1 MAKSIHSAK
10 DAMLLLNMSMNASTI
25 GLVVAAIAAL
35 ATTTIVLTRR
45 ANEAAEAANRAK
57 KAFNEETAGLRSLI
71 EILNDSNLSYEARKD
86 ALEKIQKIVPAY
98 HASLTEEGRLIDNNT
113 AALDKYLEK
122 RQKDITLKALYED
135 LDKAI
140 AERDAYINLNKPAI
154 IEWLEAKVG
163 TPETAERYLEEL
175 QAAVDEKTKK
185 ISDFLSKG
193 EDASILGPFLP
204 EGFDKELGRI
214 KEAGDLIKQ
223 ARENVADLNNELSRV
238 KSSPE
243 QYQNAEK
250 WAAAIKEA
258 EENLKNAQETLTT
271 LIGGESEAYK
281 KSQEA
286 VQKIIGERWKD
297 LKETYDDI
305 SKYFRG
311 EESAISGKA
320 FSDLEDAIRSADD
333 ALSEADESTI
343 EYAKSYDFLGQQ
355 ASIVFADISEL
366 SSDMIRQIIAN
377 AQKYVNTNKDLTDE
391 QIAEYRRA
399 IDQANTYLV
408 EKNPWDAL
416 KVAQERY
423 VKSIEDYNNA
433 QKAYDLAKQAGD
445 GKAMKEAI
453 EAQNSA
459 ILEQAS
465 ALRVAKQAYEEIN
478 NIFND
483 TLSIFGEVAE
493 VMGMD
498 KGLASSIQSLV
509 SAASKLATEMAKS
522 ITSIAKVGDAAADA
536 AKKIG
541 SGASMGG
548 LVGAFIGLAIAI
560 MQVASSIVD
569 AEDAAEEEE
578 ISKFVAKVD
587 AKVESLRRNLEALAS
602 ISGIGDGWFTE
613 DLFNNVVQASRAAK
627 QSWVDLTNALDEV
640 QSRWSKV
647 YNQMY
652 GRSSYQRGSG
662 GERMKEFL
670 DLIKEV
676 QKTLSYKGLDYDAIP
691 DYLRDG
697 ESSKGLDYSIDNLRT
712 YINLLKDLEAQYEI
726 SGSTALAA
734 GARELW
740 NELEAY
746 IEAHEKLQS
755 SISAL
760 TGDISNSLLNTV
772 KSVWEEFG
780 IAGEDSIARVTA
792 AAKESIGEIVD
803 QMVSQQ
809 IWATTMASY
818 FDTLGEGLVSAIE
831 SGDSG
836 ALIDVFDEFW
846 AGMQTGLADYTHLM
860 KAFYKTAEEHG
871 WNITPKI
878 GGDNT
883 AKDSIK
889 AMREELARL
898 QEQWESLSAAERE
911 GDVGKNLFGNIK
923 DLEAKIE
930 AAESLYDISK
940 DIEGSINDINA
951 QLSRLEEE
959 WNAMSEAERKGAEGL
974 KNREDKSFYED
985 LLNQAQ
991 GIQQSELEKLQALVE
1006 SSEAKYNLY
1015 QKWVQLYGKDT
1026 ADQMMGDMLDD
1037 AAGYVDNLRSGIAE
1051 LTAKVTEGT
1060 ATDEEIAQLEAWEG
1074 QLEDIM
1080 NQGAQAA
1087 INAAN
1092 EASQA
1097 WNDSLNEALEGAG
1110 TQYEKMAVL
1119 QNEYLSAL
1127 ENYEGL
1133 DAGPMKDAAREY
1145 LDYLEGMLKDQSTLI
1160 ENDLRDRYKT
1170 QEQANAETLKTF
1182 EDDIK
1187 YAREV
1192 LQDEDLAKEIER
1204 QMAEF
1209 LSGIAA
1215 AGLEASEDYKLIFGD
1230 LENISEEAFN
1240 NAMAE
1245 IRKSVEESV
1254 DLTEEAKAEILKNL
1268 DAIAAGFKK
1277 TLGDA
1282 VLEDLKK
1289 SFDDLLSY
1297 MNDTL
1302 SLLDAFGA
1310 SDALKGTFKGV
1321 MQLVEGY
1328 RMLKVAQEEAALAGS
1343 AVDLTKVFSSMTTM
1357 ILGLVS
1363 ALRALGSSMVQIID
1377 NSPITALAGAYD
1389 KLTDA
1394 IRRSVGEERK
1404 RNQEAA
1410 RQNLIDQRNQ
1420 IARELQKE
1428 KSRWGFSF
1436 TILGKKVQILGPDQ
1450 GVVDAL
1456 TRQLNQIDG
1465 ALTDL
1470 GDTMKDDWL
1479 QTDAVSFA
1487 SELSNI
1493 LTSQYDSYADMMADV
1508 EALTNKTL
1516 QNITR
1521 QWLTAHFLEDS
1532 ISQALDALYG
1542 GGGEPTAQAYE
1553 EF

>member
-1 MAKSIHSAK
+1 M
-10 DAMLLLNMSMNASTI
+10 
-25 GLVVAAIAAL
+25 
-35 ATTTIVLTRR
+35 
-45 ANEAAEAANRAK
+45 
-57 KAFNEETAGLRSLI
+57 I
-71 EILNDSNLSYEARKD
+71 EVLNDSNMAYEERKR
-86 ALEKIQKIVPAY
+86 ALDKIRDMVPDY
-98 HASLTEEGRLIDNNT
+98 HASLTQEGQLINNNT
-113 AALDKYLEK
+113 AAIDKYLESLEKEILMKTLYDDLEQAIQK
-122 RQKDITLKALYED
+122 RENLKDGNFLLSLIGVTGGKKAQQ
-135 LDKAI
+135 
-140 AERDAYINLNKPAI
+140 RI
-154 IEWLEAKVG
+154 IDEAV
-163 TPETAERYLEEL
+163 
-175 QAAVDEKTKK
+175 AAVEDIKGKIKTA
-185 ISDFLSKG
+185 SKG

-223 ARENVADLNNELSRV
+223 ARENVADLNNELSRI

-258 EENLKNAQETLTT
+258 EENLKNARETLAT
-271 LIGGESEAYK
+271 LVGGDNEAYK

-297 LKETYDDI
+297 LKETYNDI
-305 SKYFRG
+305 FKYFRG
-311 EESAISGKA
+311 EESTISKAA
-320 FSDLEDAIRSADD
+320 FSDLEDAIRGADE

-478 NIFND
+478 TVFRETLGQAIELAVALGMDEGVARSFNQLISAGSKVASALIKVMD
-483 TLSIFGEVAE
+483 TLGGTA
-493 VMGMD
+493 
-498 KGLASSIQSLV
+498 
-509 SAASKLATEMAKS
+509 SAASTAAKS
-522 ITSIAKVGDAAADA
+522 
-536 AKKIG
+536 IG
-541 SGASMGG
+541 SGASTGS
-548 LVGAFIGLAIAI
+548 LIGAFIGLMVALAQI
-560 MQVASSIVD
+560 MVSI
-569 AEDAAEEEE
+569 EKTRKAANEARIDEYVEK
-578 ISKFVAKVD
+578 INN
-587 AKVESLRRNLEALAS
+587 KVEALKRNLTA
-602 ISGIGDGWFTE
+602 ISELSGPGDSWFTE
-613 DLFNNVVQASRAAK
+613 DLFNNVVRLND
-627 QSWVDLTNALDEV
+627 V
-640 QSRWSKV
+640 
-647 YNQMY
+647 
-652 GRSSYQRGSG
+652 
-662 GERMKEFL
+662 F
-670 DLIKEV
+670 
-676 QKTLSYKGLDYDAIP
+676 
-691 DYLRDG
+691 
-697 ESSKGLDYSIDNLRT
+697 
-712 YINLLKDLEAQYEI
+712 LEAYENLNKLLNPRSPEQLLLAGEGVLEVI
-726 SGSTALAA
+726 NNIRMALASVHGGNIDMGDITDPDRGTYRDWDKISDSIEGSYENLGIYLA
-734 GARELW
+734 ELR
-740 NELEAY
+740 NIAAEQEALGNIANAANLNAVADELEAY
-746 IEAHEKLQS
+746 LKAYEALQS
-755 SISAL
+755 AVQA
-760 TGDISNSLLNTV
+760 TVGDISGSLLNTV

-780 IAGEDSIARVTA
+780 IAGEESIARVTA

-809 IWATTMASY
+809 IWATTMSGY
-818 FDTLGEGLVSAIE
+818 FDALGDGLVDAIRD
-831 SGDSG
+831 GDSN

-871 WNITPKI
+871 WNITPRAE
-878 GGDNT
+878 GGAQT
-883 AKDSIK
+883 PEDSIK
-889 AMREELARL
+889 AMRDELSKL
-898 QEQWESLSAAERE
+898 QEQWENLSALDRE
-911 GDVGKNLFGNIK
+911 GLVGEQLNNDIIALQK
-923 DLEAKIE
+923 EIE
-930 AAESLYDISK
+930 AAENLY
-940 DIEGSINDINA
+940 
-951 QLSRLEEE
+951 
-959 WNAMSEAERKGAEGL
+959 AEMK
-974 KNREDKSFYED
+974 K
-985 LLNQAQ
+985 QT
-991 GIQQSELEKLQALVE
+991 ELEALQALLD
-1006 SSEAKYNLY
+1006 SAEAKYSLY

-1097 WNDSLNEALEGAG
+1097 WNDKLNEALEGAG

-1127 ENYEGL
+1127 EYYEGL
-1133 DAGPMKDAAREY
+1133 DAGPMKDAAKEY
-1145 LDYLEGMLKDQSTLI
+1145 LDYLEGMLKDQSSLI

-1230 LENISEEAFN
+1230 LANVSEEAFN

-1268 DAIAAGFKK
+1268 DEIEKGFQKS
-1277 TLGDA
+1277 LGEKA
-1282 VLEDLKK
+1282 LEALKK

-1328 RMLKVAQEEAALAGS
+1328 RMLKVAQEEAALAGT

-1410 RQNLIDQRNQ
+1410 RQNLINQRNE

-1428 KSRWGFSF
+1428 KSKWGFSF
-1436 TILGKKVQILGPDQ
+1436 KWFGERIQILGPDQ

-1456 TRQLNQIDG
+1456 TQQLNQIDG

-1542 GGGEPTAQAYE
+1542 GGGEPTAEAYE
-1553 EF
+1553 NFRKQVQAASEKFLQESERMSGLLNFGDESSPTSNAGVISKSITENTATWIKGLMMNQNLELSDMNKTMQYISKYSERTANGVEDLTRINGQIAQHTSVLPKMAQGIISLAADVSVIKGKVGISRENL